1 MTTVISPIPANAN
14 VQQYPIARSAPV
26 YARAATASGD
36 TVELS
41 DAAQQALTAPTQSAP
56 QSPPNL
62 SELVR
67 DAANGD
73 ISALAQLAVIG

>member
-1 MTTVISPIPANAN
+1 MTTVISSITANAN
-14 VQQYPIARSAPV
+14 VQQYPITRSAPV
-26 YARAATASGD
+26 YARATASGD
-36 TVELS
+36 TVALS
-41 DAAQQALTAPTQSAP
+41 NAAQQVLTTPAQSAP
-56 QSPPNL
+56 QTPPNL